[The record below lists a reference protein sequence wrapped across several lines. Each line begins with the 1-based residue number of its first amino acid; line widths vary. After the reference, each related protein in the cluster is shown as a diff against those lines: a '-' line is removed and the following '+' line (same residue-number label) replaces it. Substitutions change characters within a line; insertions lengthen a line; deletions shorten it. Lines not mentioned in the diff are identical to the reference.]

1 MEKIAFRRGVT
12 AEEIGMNQNK
22 TVGGGGIIGRML
34 GGAGGRANR
43 GERRLRGEEAT

>member
-12 AEEIGMNQNK
+12 AEGIGMNQNK
-22 TVGGGGIIGRML
+22 SVGSGGIVGRML
-34 GGAGGRANR
+34 GGAGGWANR